1 MSFIPAKCTQCGAEI
16 TVDDTK
22 DAGICKYCGTAFVT
36 EKAINNYNTYVTNDF
51 SGANVNI
58 VKGDIN
64 NLIHLAE
71 NALYAENYQEAYD
84 YANKAL
90 EIDSRS
96 SLGWFIKLRARS
108 NLIDP
113 KYRTSSFYTELSM
126 YGNSALIYAEGIRIK
141 DDGGYKLEQP
151 PKAAKLM
158 ESVYSTYLLSAC
170 TLMTEASFAISDT
183 SYMFNRILNG
193 EDKELVKLEDEKP
206 RADLEQLTLDAILL
220 KQEVPD
226 DFIAR
231 NKHLHDLVKMIAESY
246 VSFCHGDLARIE
258 LYDGKVAD
266 FFLEHRDENLKK
278 LTSGLTDET
287 VKETEALHGQTKE
300 IQSGQIFTTD
310 ENGLPVATAKKKEGC
325 YIATAVYGSYDA
337 PEVLVLRR
345 FRDTKLL
352 PCLPGRIF
360 VRLYYAISPILVRNL
375 GSNSLFKS
383 LCRKVLNKIVSTYL
397 QSVRR

>member
-113 KYRTSSFYTELSM
+113 KHRASSFYTELSL
-126 YGNSALIYAEGIRIK
+126 YGNNALIYAEGIRIT
-141 DDGGYKLEQP
+141 DDGGYELEQP
-151 PKAAKLM
+151 PEAAKLM

-193 EDKELVKLEDEKP
+193 EDKELVKLEDEPP

-220 KQEVPD
+220 KQEVPCFCIGAEE
-226 DFIAR
+226 FIILCPKLYLYSHNTYATLTKAMPALPSSP
-231 NKHLHDLVKMIAESY
+231 NSIVGAKS
-246 VSFCHGDLARIE
+246 IE
-258 LYDGKVAD
+258 G
-266 FFLEHRDENLKK
+266 N
-278 LTSGLTDET
+278 S
-287 VKETEALHGQTKE
+287 
-300 IQSGQIFTTD
+300 
-310 ENGLPVATAKKKEGC
+310 
-325 YIATAVYGSYDA
+325 
-337 PEVLVLRR
+337 
-345 FRDTKLL
+345 FRD
-352 PCLPGRIF
+352 C
-360 VRLYYAISPILVRNL
+360 
-375 GSNSLFKS
+375 
-383 LCRKVLNKIVSTYL
+383 
-397 QSVRR
+397 